1 MEVEKE
7 DKEGNEE
14 EEGNAKEKERKE
26 IVNIYDEDEFLPIG
40 VLLKKDI
47 VETIIQNNVWKYQD
61 KTTRTNT

>member
-1 MEVEKE
+1 
-7 DKEGNEE
+7 
-14 EEGNAKEKERKE
+14 
-26 IVNIYDEDEFLPIG
+26 

>member
-1 MEVEKE
+1 LEVEKE

-26 IVNIYDEDEFLPIG
+26 IVNIYDEDEILPIG

-47 VETIIQNNVWKYQD
+47 VETIIQNNV
-61 KTTRTNT
+61 

>member
-26 IVNIYDEDEFLPIG
+26 IVNIYDEDEILPIG